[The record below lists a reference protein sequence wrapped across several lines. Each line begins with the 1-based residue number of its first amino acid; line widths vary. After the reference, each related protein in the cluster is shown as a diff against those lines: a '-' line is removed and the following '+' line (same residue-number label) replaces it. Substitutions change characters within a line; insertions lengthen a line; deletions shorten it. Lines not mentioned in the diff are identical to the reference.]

1 MKTESSDL
9 YTRTVFIAIDHGI
22 GMAYFLNTDL
32 LRILLDH
39 SVRIVLLV
47 QDEMIETLKKHFS
60 NEPNIIVESLRL
72 KDANRYFT
80 QYHGSLQANLDY
92 IRRTSLGH
100 KVLLT
105 YVDTHRQRKEYEAE
119 SLRRKMA
126 LILMRPLIWI
136 FRYSKIARLF
146 FRGMLEKLFT
156 PELYSDLFEK
166 YQPDLVISDTAGWR
180 LDQFLLRQA
189 HRKKIKTGTVV
200 IGWDNPSSQGLPG
213 AEVDDIMVWS
223 EIHKKEAVDGM
234 DWDPCKV
241 HVCGMPLYDGYISGK
256 WLIGRK
262 AYYQLHSLD
271 PKRKLISFAATALSI
286 SPNFHIIEMLAEV
299 INSDELDEPSQLL
312 IRLHPNHFKSQP
324 HYQEER
330 KAIFALAGRTLNVH
344 VVEPKEVLE
353 GMERYSGEDY
363 SEKASMLKYSDVL
376 VTVYSTMVVEAALQN
391 TPFISACINTDTG
404 WEKNYWIPLSEVPGW
419 PTARRVVSTNAGK
432 TVFTRTDLVKAL
444 NDYLEEKSLNANER
458 EHFIEQELT
467 YIRGESTSHTGEA
480 ILSILEKSK

>member
-1 MKTESSDL
+1 MKTDSSEP
-9 YTRTVFIAIDHGI
+9 YTHTVFIAIDHGI

-47 QDEMIETLKKHFS
+47 QDEMIETLKNQFS
-60 NEPNIIVESLRL
+60 NERNIIVESLRL
-72 KDANRYFT
+72 KDAIQYFT
-80 QYHGSLQANLDY
+80 RYHGSLQANLDY

-119 SLRRKMA
+119 SYRRKLA
-126 LILMRPLIWI
+126 LILMRPLIYI
-136 FRYSKIARLF
+136 LRYSKIARFF
-146 FRGMLEKLFT
+146 FRKTLNLLFT
-156 PELYSDLFEK
+156 PKLYSDLFDK
-166 YQPDLVISDTAGWR
+166 YHPDLVISDTAGWR

-189 HRKKIKTGTVV
+189 HRKKIRTSTVV

-213 AEVDDIMVWS
+213 AEVDDIVVWS

-234 DWDPCKV
+234 DWRPGKI

-256 WLIGRK
+256 WLIGRGE
-262 AYYQLHSLD
+262 YNNLHSLD
-271 PKRKLISFAATALSI
+271 PTRKVISFAATALSI

-299 INSDELDEPSQLL
+299 INSGELVEPSQLL

-330 KAIFALAGRTLNVH
+330 KAILALAEQTPNVH
-344 VVEPKEVLE
+344 VVEPREVLE

-376 VTVYSTMVVEAALQN
+376 VTVYSTMVVEAALHD
-391 TPFISACINTDTG
+391 TPFISACINTETG
-404 WEKNYWIPLSEVPGW
+404 WEKNYWIPLSEVPDW
-419 PTARRVVSTNAGK
+419 PTARRVVRSDAGK
-432 TVFTRTDLVKAL
+432 TIFTRADLVLAL
-444 NDYLEEKSLNANER
+444 NAYLKEKTLHAKER
-458 EHFIEQELT
+458 KDFTVQELT
-467 YIRGESTSHTGEA
+467 YISGESTSHTAET
-480 ILSILEKSK
+480 ILSLLEKTK

>member
-1 MKTESSDL
+1 
-9 YTRTVFIAIDHGI
+9 
-22 GMAYFLNTDL
+22 MAYFLNTDL
-32 LRILLDH
+32 LRILLEH

-47 QDEMIETLKKHFS
+47 QDEMIEILKKQFN
-60 NEPNIIVESLRL
+60 NERNIVVESLRL
-72 KDANRYFT
+72 KDANQYFT
-80 QYHGSLQANLDY
+80 RYHGSLQANLDY

-119 SLRRKMA
+119 SFRRKFG

-136 FRYSKIARLF
+136 LRYSKIARHLF
-146 FRGMLEKLFT
+146 RKMLENLFT

-166 YQPDLVISDTAGWR
+166 YHPDLVISDTAGWR

-189 HRKKIKTGTVV
+189 HRENIKTSTVV

-223 EIHKKEAVDGM
+223 EIHKIEAVDGM
-234 DWDPCKV
+234 DWEPAKV

-256 WLIGRK
+256 WLIGRGK
-262 AYYQLHSLD
+262 YFKLHSLD

-286 SPNFHIIEMLAEV
+286 SPNLHIIEMLAEV
-299 INSDELDEPSQLL
+299 INSGELDVPSQLL

-330 KAIFALAGRTLNVH
+330 KAIFDLAGSTPNMQ
-344 VVEPKEVLE
+344 VVEPKEVRE

-363 SEKASMLKYSDVL
+363 SEKASMLKYSDIL
-376 VTVYSTMVVEAALQN
+376 VTVYSTMVVEAALQD
-391 TPFISACINTDTG
+391 TPFISACINTDKG

-419 PTARRVVSTNAGK
+419 PTARRVVSSNAGK
-432 TVFTRTDLVKAL
+432 TTLTRADLVQAL
-444 NDYLEEKSLNANER
+444 NVYLTEKSLNAEER
-458 EHFIEQELT
+458 KKFTIQELT
-467 YIRGESTSHTGEA
+467 FIHGESTTRTAET
-480 ILSILEKSK
+480 ILSLLEKTK

>member
-1 MKTESSDL
+1 MKTDPSKP
-9 YTRTVFIAIDHGI
+9 YTSTVFIAIDHGI

-47 QDEMIETLKKHFS
+47 QDEMIEILKKQFN
-60 NEPNIIVESLRL
+60 NERNIVVESLRL
-72 KDANRYFT
+72 KDAKQYFT
-80 QYHGSLQANLDY
+80 RYHGSLQANLDY
-92 IRRTSLGH
+92 IRRSSLGH

-119 SLRRKMA
+119 SVRRKFG

-136 FRYSKIARLF
+136 LRYSKIARHLF
-146 FRGMLEKLFT
+146 RKMLENLFT

-166 YQPDLVISDTAGWR
+166 YHPDLVISDTAGWR

-189 HRKKIKTGTVV
+189 HRENIKTSTVV

-223 EIHKKEAVDGM
+223 EIHKTEAVDGM
-234 DWDPCKV
+234 DWEPANV

-256 WLIGRK
+256 WLIGRGEYFK
-262 AYYQLHSLD
+262 IHSLD
-271 PKRKLISFAATALSI
+271 RKRKLIAFAATALSI
-286 SPNFHIIEMLAEV
+286 SPNLHIIEMLAEV
-299 INSDELDEPSQLL
+299 INSGELDEPSQLL

-324 HYQEER
+324 HYKEER
-330 KAIFALAGRTLNVH
+330 KAIFALAGSTPNVQ
-344 VVEPKEVLE
+344 VVEPKEVRE

-376 VTVYSTMVVEAALQN
+376 VTVYSTMVVEAALQD
-391 TPFISACINTDTG
+391 TPFISACINTDKG

-419 PTARRVVSTNAGK
+419 PTARRVVSSNAGK
-432 TVFTRTDLVKAL
+432 TTLTRANLVQAL
-444 NDYLEEKSLNANER
+444 NVYLTERSLNAEER
-458 EHFIEQELT
+458 KNFTIQELT
-467 YIRGESTSHTGEA
+467 FIHGESTTRTA
-480 ILSILEKSK
+480 DTILSLLEKTK